1 MHFRR
6 VALAA
11 GLMASAASVVM
22 AQEPADRIFTGGPVL
37 TMNDAQPRAGAVA
50 VTDGRIVA
58 VGTPEEIA
66 AFRGEGTEVT
76 DLAGR
81 ALVPGFFDAHGH
93 VMAGASRR

>member
-1 MHFRR
+1 MPFRQ
-6 VALAA
+6 VALAVA
-11 GLMASAASVVM
+11 LFTSAASIGL

-66 AFRGEGTEVT
+66 V
-76 DLAGR
+76 
-81 ALVPGFFDAHGH
+81 VPGRGN
-93 VMAGASRR
+93 AGYRSCGTCPDPRVL